1 MKQIST
7 PPQASAEVVVNEAFE
22 TLGHQEVYGKRH
34 DTTAGLTW
42 GFYGGRWG
50 GFSVVDGTVTLTN
63 ATTNYLVVARDTGV
77 LTTSTALTNW
87 NDRGGFLRVYQLT
100 TAGSVVTATQD
111 HRAGPGGVHGLQ
123 AQGLPGIVSRSAA
136 YTFTLADLSGGV
148 IQLHPSA
155 DTTARTWTI
164 PANATVPASI
174 GSRLTIINQNAAGV
188 LTLAITTDTQR
199 LAGAGTTGSR
209 TLAANG
215 RAVLEKVSATEWLVS
230 GVGLT

>member
-1 MKQIST
+1 MQQWNNA
-7 PPQASAEVVVNEAFE
+7 QASPEVPVNENFD
-22 TLGHQEVYGKRH
+22 TLLHAEVYGKRH
-34 DTTAGLTW
+34 PVTTGLIW

-50 GFSVVDGTVTLTN
+50 GLVVADGTVTLTN
-63 ATTNYLVVARDTGV
+63 AATNYLVVARATGV
-77 LTTSTALTNW
+77 LTTSTTLTNW
-87 NDRGGFLRVYQLT
+87 DDRGGFLRVYQLT

-123 AQGLPGIVSRSAA
+123 SPGMPGLIARSADT
-136 YTFTLADLSGGV
+136 TFTLADLIGGV

-155 DTTARTWTI
+155 DTTARTWTV
-164 PANATVPASI
+164 PANATVAAPI
-174 GSRLTIINQNAAGV
+174 GSRLTIVNQNAAGV

-215 RAVLEKVSATEWLVS
+215 RAMLEKVTATEWLVS
-230 GVGLT
+230 GFGLT